1 MTDTPQDIILYRTDD
16 GRSAVALYAR
26 DGNVWLNQAQ
36 LAELFVTSVPNVSM
50 HIANILKDGEL
61 NPNSVVKDYLIT
73 ATDGKQYTVAHYSLE
88 MILAIGFRVRS
99 PRGTL
104 FRQWAN
110 RNLSSYLVKGF
121 VMDDERLKNPNG
133 RPDYFDELL
142 ARIRDIRASE
152 KRFYQKVRDLFALSS
167 DYDKTDKATQ
177 MFLQSHRIN
186 CFLP

>member
-36 LAELFVTSVPNVSM
+36 LAELFATSVPNVSM

-88 MILAIGFRVRS
+88 MILAVGFRVQS
-99 PRGTL
+99 PRGTQ

-110 RNLSSYLVKGF
+110 HNLSSYLVKGF

-142 ARIRDIRASE
+142 AQIRDIRASE
-152 KRFYQKVRDLFALSS
+152 KRFYQKYATSS
-167 DYDKTDKATQ
+167 
-177 MFLQSHRIN
+177 
-186 CFLP
+186 P